1 MTRIRVGAV
10 ITMILGLIY
19 AAAGLLSSLTDFGVG
34 IAVVAAAI
42 IVHGAATYVD
52 ERDTRRMQ
60 EFRDRVWSRRDRGEW

>member
-19 AAAGLLSSLTDFGVG
+19 AASGLLSSLTDFGVG